1 MSFLSNKSILIFCP
15 KFFEYDNEIKK
26 TLEKLGANV
35 FLYDERPSNSFLAK
49 LFIRINRNFIGFFT
63 NIYYSKILNEI
74 KDKNFHYVFFVN
86 PESPNDKIINSFKN
100 HFLQAKFILYM
111 WDSFNNRTKSISLLP
126 LFDLNFSFD
135 PNDCNKFNLI
145 FRPLF
150 YIDKYNFTNNL
161 NREYDFLFTGTAH
174 SDRYILVNKIINSI
188 GKSTSKT
195 HFYLSSKI
203 LYLFKKLLDSDFNNV
218 KYSDISFNSL
228 SHSEI
233 ALLMR
238 KSKIIID
245 INHPNQLGLSMR
257 TFESMATKSKL
268 ITTNPDVINYD
279 FYNSDNIF
287 IINRDN
293 PKINEE
299 FFNLP
304 YADLNEVY
312 IDKYS
317 INGWVK
323 DIFQF

>member
-1 MSFLSNKSILIFCP
+1 
-15 KFFEYDNEIKK
+15 
-26 TLEKLGANV
+26 
-35 FLYDERPSNSFLAK
+35 
-49 LFIRINRNFIGFFT
+49 
-63 NIYYSKILNEI
+63 LNEI